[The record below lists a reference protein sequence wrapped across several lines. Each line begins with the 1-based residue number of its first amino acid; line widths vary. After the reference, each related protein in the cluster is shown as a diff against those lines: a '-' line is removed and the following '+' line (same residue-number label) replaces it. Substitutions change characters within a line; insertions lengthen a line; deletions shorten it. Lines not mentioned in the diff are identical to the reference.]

1 MEWRYI
7 AACFILIDGHTTE
20 NVELIFLEQM

>member
-1 MEWRYI
+1 MEWKYCG
-7 AACFILIDGHTTE
+7 ACFILIGGHTTE